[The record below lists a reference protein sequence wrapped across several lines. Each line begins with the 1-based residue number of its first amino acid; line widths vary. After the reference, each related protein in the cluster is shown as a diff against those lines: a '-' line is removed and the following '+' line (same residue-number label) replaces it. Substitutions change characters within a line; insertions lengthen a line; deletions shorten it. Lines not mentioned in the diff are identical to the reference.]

1 VSYREGAEKYYD
13 LFGEKDDVGFY
24 LGLAKEHGGRALE
37 LGVGTA
43 RLAIQLARAGVE
55 TWGVDNSPHMLSAA
69 RKSLSRESA
78 EVRGRVH
85 LELADVRG
93 LDLGERFGLVYF
105 PSFSFDHLLTRED
118 QCSALEAIRL
128 HVAPGGVYAFDLA
141 HVPEVSRDSGWFVQR
156 KPLDERR
163 MVVRTGHHHTDPR
176 SMRMSIDLWY
186 ELFEDGRIVERFFE
200 GGDVHIHSK
209 EGIVELLSENGFRVR
224 ALYGGHD
231 RRPFEEGSEMMVI
244 VAEPV

>member
-1 VSYREGAEKYYD
+1 VNYLEGAEMYYE

-24 LGLAKEHGGRALE
+24 LGLAEEHGGRALE

-43 RLAIQLARAGVE
+43 RLAIQLARSGIE

-69 RKSLSRESA
+69 RKNLSRESA

-85 LELADVRG
+85 LKLADVRG
-93 LDLGERFGLVYF
+93 LDLGERFGLIYF

-118 QCSALEAIRL
+118 QCLALEAI
-128 HVAPGGVYAFDLA
+128 HHHMAHGGVYAFDLA
-141 HVPEVSRDSGWFVQR
+141 HVPEVRRDSGWFVQR

-163 MVVRTGHHHTDPR
+163 MVVRTGHHYTDPK

-186 ELFEDGRIVERFFE
+186 ELFEDGRMVERFFE
-200 GGDVHIHSK
+200 GGDVYIHSK
-209 EGIVELLSENGFRVR
+209 EGIVGLLSGTGFRIR
-224 ALYGGHD
+224 ELYGGHD

-244 VAEPV
+244 VAEPA